1 MKEQLFFFLVA
12 LTNSG
17 SIPVDIRP
25 SHPVKDH
32 NGQPS
37 VPCSECPNSQLKKKI
52 QKAKHILRLL
62 QETQDLNV
70 LPKAEQLV
78 GATHKSYTLDDS
90 VDATTPKTFKHPE
103 KSPEKWFVPINPK
116 QYKSPDSPETWF
128 GPIVSRTFKTSDKS
142 SKSVQHKMPPLINN
156 KSPGDKKQNDQVDSN
171 HSTLPWSESPA
182 EATEE
187 TKTKLLEP
195 ITLLALKIFNS
206 LPKPLPKEEEAH
218 TTEEK
223 KNIGIDLREDEVN
236 DVVDVG
242 NKEVDS
248 ASKMAVPISEQDWS
262 PDKEDHTKKNN
273 KTNSEAEEGN
283 FDFGAKL
290 DDESENI
297 KKSSTEGS
305 TAGDKKKI
313 RFRPRKS
320 HLTQLLMHT
329 KVKFFKEYQDFFF
342 MLQELGLV
350 QKLGDVFSMFPVKEE
365 EQEGSQYGVRC
376 ILSDFYASAFLFW
389 IDIINL
395 C

>member
-1 MKEQLFFFLVA
+1 M
-12 LTNSG
+12 
-17 SIPVDIRP
+17 
-25 SHPVKDH
+25 
-32 NGQPS
+32 
-37 VPCSECPNSQLKKKI
+37 
-52 QKAKHILRLL
+52 
-62 QETQDLNV
+62 
-70 LPKAEQLV
+70 
-78 GATHKSYTLDDS
+78 
-90 VDATTPKTFKHPE
+90 
-103 KSPEKWFVPINPK
+103 
-116 QYKSPDSPETWF
+116 
-128 GPIVSRTFKTSDKS
+128 
-142 SKSVQHKMPPLINN
+142 
-156 KSPGDKKQNDQVDSN
+156 
-171 HSTLPWSESPA
+171 
-182 EATEE
+182 
-187 TKTKLLEP
+187 KLLEP

-329 KVKFFKEYQDFFF
+329 KVKFINAYIYQDFCSRCRSS
-342 MLQELGLV
+342 GLCRS
-350 QKLGDVFSMFPVKEE
+350 LMMFSQCFLPEKRGWRTVKM
-365 EQEGSQYGVRC
+365 G
-376 ILSDFYASAFLFW
+376 
-389 IDIINL
+389 
-395 C
+395 

>member
-1 MKEQLFFFLVA
+1 MKEQLFCVLVA
-12 LTNSG
+12 LTNSFGG

-32 NGQPS
+32 NGQSS

-52 QKAKHILRLL
+52 QKAKNILRLL
-62 QETQDLNV
+62 QESQDLNV
-70 LPKAEQLV
+70 PPKAEQLV
-78 GATHKSYTLDDS
+78 GAPLKSYTLDDS
-90 VDATTPKTFKHPE
+90 GVATTPKTFKNPE

-116 QYKSPDSPETWF
+116 PYKSPDSPETWF
-128 GPIVSRTFKTSDKS
+128 GPIVSRTFKTSDKP
-142 SKSVQHKMPPLINN
+142 SKSVQHKMPSLINN
-156 KSPGDKKQNDQVDSN
+156 KSPGDKIQYDQADSN
-171 HSTLPWSESPA
+171 HSILRWYEGPA
-182 EATEE
+182 EAAEE
-187 TKTKLLEP
+187 TKMKLLEP

-206 LPKPLPKEEEAH
+206 LPKPRPKEEEAH

-223 KNIGIDLREDEVN
+223 KNIGFDAREDEVN

-248 ASKMAVPISEQDWS
+248 VLKMAVQISKEDCS
-262 PDKEDHTKKNN
+262 PDKEDHTKKNS
-273 KTNSEAEEGN
+273 KTDSEAEEGN

-297 KKSSTEGS
+297 KKLTTEGS

-329 KVKFFKEYQDFFF
+329 QVKFIKAYQDFCSCCRNSD
-342 MLQELGLV
+342 LCRSLV
-350 QKLGDVFSMFPVKEE
+350 MFSQCFLLEK
-365 EQEGSQYGVRC
+365 RC
-376 ILSDFYASAFLFW
+376 RRAV
-389 IDIINL
+389 NMR
-395 C
+395 